1 MGKYKYIIFDIDCT
15 LLDTEGMNIRSL
27 MKIIKEELR
36 VEKNYQ
42 ELIQYMAFPGRVT
55 LKKLGINNIDEVYP
69 RWVSYVNK
77 DKLGAVPYDGMKE
90 VLDELQHKG
99 YILAIA
105 SSKTKDQYNIDMVNN
120 NFHEYM
126 KVNVLFDDVENTKPH
141 PEPLEKAINLLEA
154 NAEECIYIGDTKSD
168 YECAKAAG
176 IDFAL
181 ATWGCRDKSE
191 IFAKYELKNPKDLIN
206 IIEKD

>member
-27 MKIIKEELR
+27 MKIIKEELGI
-36 VEKNYQ
+36 EKNYQ

-69 RWVSYVNK
+69 RWVSYVNE
-77 DKLGAVPYDGMKE
+77 DKLGAIPYDGMKE
-90 VLDELQHKG
+90 VLDELQNKG

-126 KVNVLFDDVENTKPH
+126 KVNVLFDDVKNTKPH
-141 PEPLEKAINLLEA
+141 PEPLEKAIKLLEA
-154 NAEECIYIGDTKSD
+154 KAKECIYIGDTKSD
-168 YECAKAAG
+168 YLCAKSAG
-176 IDFAL
+176 VDFAL
-181 ATWGCRDKSE
+181 ATWGCRNKSE
-191 IFAKYELKNPKDLIN
+191 IFAKYELKEPKDLIN
-206 IIEKD
+206 IIEQY